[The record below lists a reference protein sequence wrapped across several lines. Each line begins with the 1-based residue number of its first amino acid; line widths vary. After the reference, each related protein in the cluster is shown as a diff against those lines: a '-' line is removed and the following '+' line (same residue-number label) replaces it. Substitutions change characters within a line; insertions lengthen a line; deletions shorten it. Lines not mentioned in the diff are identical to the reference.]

1 MFVLTDP
8 AFSWGERAF
17 GLLAAV
23 AGIGA
28 FRSIRERRLGYPAA
42 FLLAAVAGLV
52 AWASSAF
59 TNTGRLLIGA
69 AGLALFIAGLLWAL
83 VPVPYSLRHR
93 LVRLLGIVFMA
104 SAPALILLAV
114 VSAWTSGTPEYAWRY
129 GTPGTARLPS
139 LCHYIQVTQYTGK
152 RMEPNFWCPHATW
165 YGRGGA
171 SKDVTL
177 YLDVHEYQAINDG
190 YSPTTIPARFLGGE
204 AVTVE
209 RGDKPSVAIVGHIP
223 HRWFFGGGA
232 LLLGILGLFMV
243 DAGRNRST
251 GKPSPAAEA
260 PEVGVRTTPP
270 QAPQVDPAGTS
281 LSACDLL
288 SDGSIRAVF
297 PRTRIVSR
305 AITQYSDSV
314 FVPRNGRCRIGL
326 WLPHGDNS
334 ARHGPLVARIEVT
347 VDAIG
352 DVQTAKSR
360 FAELAAPRPWR
371 QNTMDTVL
379 PVNFHGRT
387 TAGTSRFLNDTV
399 VPVLARSVLTETS

>member
-1 MFVLTDP
+1 M
-8 AFSWGERAF
+8 
-17 GLLAAV
+17 
-23 AGIGA
+23 
-28 FRSIRERRLGYPAA
+28 
-42 FLLAAVAGLV
+42 
-52 AWASSAF
+52 
-59 TNTGRLLIGA
+59 
-69 AGLALFIAGLLWAL
+69 
-83 VPVPYSLRHR
+83 
-93 LVRLLGIVFMA
+93 
-104 SAPALILLAV
+104 
-114 VSAWTSGTPEYAWRY
+114 
-129 GTPGTARLPS
+129 
-139 LCHYIQVTQYTGK
+139 
-152 RMEPNFWCPHATW
+152 
-165 YGRGGA
+165 
-171 SKDVTL
+171 TL

-232 LLLGILGLFMV
+232 LLLGVLGLFMV
-243 DAGRNRST
+243 DAGRNRSA
-251 GKPSPAAEA
+251 GKPSPAAEAHVIDATVPADPRLDATSRARPTAAAVCALSALFAGSIIVAQHATAEA

-270 QAPQVDPAGTS
+270 QAPHVDPAGTS

-305 AITQYSDSV
+305 AITQYGDSV

-326 WLPHGDNS
+326 WLPHGDRS
-334 ARHGPLVARIEVT
+334 ERHGPLVARIEVT

-360 FAELAAPRPWR
+360 FAALAAPKPWR
-371 QNTMDTVL
+371 QNLGADSCAQYGSSLYCRRRDFLFHIAMDTVL

-387 TAGTSRFLNDTV
+387 TTGTSQFLNDTV
-399 VPVLARSVLTETS
+399 VPVFARSVLTETS